1 MTDSQTWSESP
12 RPEPV
17 VDVARL
23 KAMTEDMIASMR
35 AVRDLTAAR
44 GKAQAEYGDVL
55 GEHQVRLNQESDNLN
70 RREIELDDKSAA
82 LERERTETEA
92 GAQQAGQRLADE
104 RELLSRRAETLAER
118 ESGLTAA
125 GDDVQAQ
132 RARIEISSGEL
143 ADVERRSAERKGR
156 LNEREERLTASEQVL
171 QEREA
176 SISACEDRQ
185 AVAERE
191 FTEKSAELLA
201 QRQRLEVTTAELDQ
215 RGATLTLQEAQLE
228 CEREE
233 LALSMAALDKK
244 RSEIDR
250 NRRAA
255 LAQLETL
262 AAREAELAIRESQS
276 SNVPS
281 TASAACEESDAA
293 IPGTHVEVRQCEQLA
308 LYESIDRAATAA
320 GGRVPYVAHRT
331 RQREWL
337 VVVRADDLPRLADCV
352 VLMSSRDHAE
362 DGVEQ
367 TA

>member
-176 SISACEDRQ
+176 AIVLSKALRQ
-185 AVAERE
+185 AGELFADGERDGE
-191 FTEKSAELLA
+191 RLRTSMRELIGQEPLA
-201 QRQRLEVTTAELDQ
+201 QLDYVSV
-215 RGATLTLQEAQLE
+215 ADVETLQELE
-228 CEREE
+228 
-233 LALSMAALDKK
+233 LVAG
-244 RSEIDR
+244 
-250 NRRAA
+250 AA
-255 LAQLETL
+255 LASL
-262 AAREAELAIRESQS
+262 A
-276 SNVPS
+276 
-281 TASAACEESDAA
+281 
-293 IPGTHVEVRQCEQLA
+293 VR
-308 LYESIDRAATAA
+308 I
-320 GGRVPYVAHRT
+320 GRT
-331 RQREWL
+331 RLIDNVILQL
-337 VVVRADDLPRLADCV
+337 
-352 VLMSSRDHAE
+352 
-362 DGVEQ
+362 
-367 TA
+367 